1 MIFALFDYLVIHV
14 LLKSCSWQIH
24 EEHPDN
30 IESLQYLEAL
40 CKDLGRSHEEYS
52 KKLEKPR
59 RSQPQAA
66 VTQQAGGTYVIY
78 RKQYLLDQHK
88 QLRSVLMFDFGFKI
102 ANLFAFQPPRCFCPS
117 FFL

>member
-1 MIFALFDYLVIHV
+1 ML
-14 LLKSCSWQIH
+14 QIH

-52 KKLEKPR
+52 KKLEKLR

-66 VTQQAGGTYVIY
+66 VTQQAGGTVRLATTKLCICIHYMCIMRMFGVLFVTVCWHDLRNCTTFRLPI
-78 RKQYLLDQHK
+78 LL
-88 QLRSVLMFDFGFKI
+88 LTIPF
-102 ANLFAFQPPRCFCPS
+102 
-117 FFL
+117 